1 MTSDADASRLR
12 EFFEAFNE
20 GDWPRVQELLTNGFF
35 DYQPQEGEPS
45 APQVFSEIGADLR
58 GGFPDLTVSLGDIT
72 SEDAG
77 DIAPEDRGL
86 QATMT
91 ARGSFVGHLWGLQGS
106 GKEISVEAT
115 VVVRTEDS
123 RIAMR
128 WDDVN
133 FIGMLREVGLAPLPE
148 NMHKKHDPVVTL
160 PEHVYRLAFNHLR
173 LEEKPCTHLDKIVM
187 TEVTSRVCEQCES
200 TGTEYPA
207 VRMCLTC
214 GFTGCCD
221 ASTNKH
227 TMKHWEETGHAI
239 VRSAQPGESWLWC
252 YPDKAFLSSRHLAGK
267 G

>member
-35 DYQPQEGEPS
+35 DYQPQEGERS

-72 SEDAG
+72 SEDGG

-187 TEVTSRVCEQCES
+187 TEVTLRVCEQCDCAAMLIASSPDEHWRLMAIV
-200 TGTEYPA
+200 GTSSGMPARRDDSRAAYPA
-207 VRMCLTC
+207 SV
-214 GFTGCCD
+214 
-221 ASTNKH
+221 A
-227 TMKHWEETGHAI
+227 
-239 VRSAQPGESWLWC
+239 
-252 YPDKAFLSSRHLAGK
+252 
-267 G
+267 